1 MCRLI
6 NKNNHLE
13 VNHQQLMEVNGCN
26 AKIHQPTL
34 KKGSGLNKTWV

>member
-6 NKNNHLE
+6 NKNNHLG
-13 VNHQQLMEVNGCN
+13 VNHQQQLMEVNGCK

-34 KKGSGLNKTWV
+34 KKGSGLNKT